1 MPSLTTPQLIY
12 LAIAAIAF
20 GLLITDKLRVDLVG
34 ILIVIALALTGLLSP
49 EQAFSGLGSEPALVI
64 AAIFVL
70 SRGLQLTGVADMVT
84 GWIVRMAGKT
94 ESRMLAVIMLGVSA
108 FSTFTEHVTP
118 TAIMMPVLLKVS
130 RERGIPASKLLM
142 PLSFAA
148 SLGST
153 IALIGAPAFLFAST
167 LLQHAGRPALG
178 LFSIAPIGIPLALL
192 GVAYTLLIG
201 RFLLPSNQGK
211 GEGSSIFEQGRYL
224 AELSIPPESKLVGA
238 DAERLRALG
247 LGECEILRWLRNGE
261 TVGRLPKEGDTF
273 LPGDTLLVRLSSD
286 ELATL
291 RQEPEGVKLKPIE
304 KYDLPGADAQAPG
317 EELTAR
323 LAQAVVMPGSQL
335 VGRTIR
341 EAGLQR
347 RYGVVMVALSRDGTP
362 TSEAIEQVR
371 LRAGDVLVLEG
382 DEDEVRHL
390 TQEQPTLLMAPFP
403 GKPKPRAAKRAAAV
417 MLAVIAIASVGHVP
431 LEVIAVAGALAM
443 VLSGCITVNQA
454 YEAIDT
460 RIFVFIAGAVPLGL
474 AMQKTGLAARAGQ
487 LIQAWIGQWP
497 EMAVLLVIFA
507 AAALLTQVLSDAAT
521 LSILGPIA
529 IAFAHA
535 LGRPPEPF
543 VLAVAFASVTAFLT
557 PIAHWGNLLV
567 FSPGQY
573 RFFDFVKVGT
583 PLTVLVALVVAWL
596 GPMVFG

>member
-1 MPSLTTPQLIY
+1 
-12 LAIAAIAF
+12 
-20 GLLITDKLRVDLVG
+20 
-34 ILIVIALALTGLLSP
+34 
-49 EQAFSGLGSEPALVI
+49 
-64 AAIFVL
+64 
-70 SRGLQLTGVADMVT
+70 
-84 GWIVRMAGKT
+84 
-94 ESRMLAVIMLGVSA
+94 
-108 FSTFTEHVTP
+108 
-118 TAIMMPVLLKVS
+118 
-130 RERGIPASKLLM
+130 
-142 PLSFAA
+142 
-148 SLGST
+148 
-153 IALIGAPAFLFAST
+153 
-167 LLQHAGRPALG
+167 
-178 LFSIAPIGIPLALL
+178 
-192 GVAYTLLIG
+192 
-201 RFLLPSNQGK
+201 
-211 GEGSSIFEQGRYL
+211 
-224 AELSIPPESKLVGA
+224 
-238 DAERLRALG
+238 
-247 LGECEILRWLRNGE
+247 
-261 TVGRLPKEGDTF
+261 
-273 LPGDTLLVRLSSD
+273 VRLSSD

-323 LAQAVVMPGSQL
+323 LAQAVVMPGSPL
-335 VGRTIR
+335 AGRTIR

-347 RYGVVMVALSRDGTP
+347 RYGVVVVALSRDGTP

-417 MLAVIAIASVGHVP
+417 MLGVIAIASVGHVP

-460 RIFVFIAGAVPLGL
+460 RIFIFIAGAVPLGL
-474 AMQKTGLAARAGQ
+474 AMEKTGLAARAGQ
-487 LIQAWIGQWP
+487 LLQAWIGQWP
-497 EMAVLLVIFA
+497 EMVVLLVIFA
-507 AAALLTQVLSDAAT
+507 AAGLLTQVLSDAAT
-521 LSILGPIA
+521 LSILGPIS

-583 PLTVLVALVVAWL
+583 PLTMLVALVVAWL

>member
-1 MPSLTTPQLIY
+1 MPPITTPQIIY
-12 LAIAAIAF
+12 LVIAAVAF
-20 GLLITDKLRVDLVG
+20 GLLISDKLRVDLVG
-34 ILIVIALALTGLLSP
+34 ILIILALALTGLLSP
-49 EQAFSGLGSEPALVI
+49 AQAFSGLASEPALVI
-64 AAIFVL
+64 ASIFVL
-70 SRGLQLTGVADMVT
+70 SRALQLTGVADMVT
-84 GWIVRMAGKT
+84 GWIVRLAGKT
-94 ESRMLAVIMLGVSA
+94 EARMLAVVMLGVSL

-130 RERGIPASKLLM
+130 HERGIPASKLLM

-153 IALIGAPAFLFAST
+153 IAVIGAPAFLFASS
-167 LLQHAGRPALG
+167 LLQQAGRPALG

-201 RFLLPSNQGK
+201 RFLLPANKGK

-238 DAERLRALG
+238 DAERLKSIG
-247 LGECEILRWLRNGE
+247 LGECELLRWVRNGE
-261 TVGRLPKEGDTF
+261 TMGRLPQEGDPF
-273 LPGDTLLVRLSSD
+273 MAGDTLLVRLTSD

-291 RQEPEGVKLKPIE
+291 RQEPEGLKLKPIE

-335 VGRTIR
+335 VGHTIR

-347 RYGVVMVALSRDGTP
+347 RYGVVVVALSRDGTP
-362 TSEAIEQVR
+362 ASEAIERVR

-403 GKPKPRAAKRAAAV
+403 GKPRPRAAKRAAAV
-417 MLAVIAIASVGHVP
+417 MLAVIAIASIGHAP
-431 LEVIAVAGALAM
+431 LQVIAVAGALAM

-454 YEAIDT
+454 YEAIDA

-487 LIQAWIGQWP
+487 LLQVWIGDWP
-497 EMAVLLVIFA
+497 ELAILLVIFA
-507 AAALLTQVLSDAAT
+507 AAGLLTQVLSDAAT

-573 RFFDFVKVGT
+573 RFTDFVKVGT
-583 PLTVLVALVVAWL
+583 PLTALVALVVAWL